1 MRPFSNNEV
10 ITFLLLLF
18 SQLVSF
24 TTPLSLTPRPPQRS
38 EIVNLHLPALV
49 KSQLSSNT
57 IQPFITTIQS
67 KSIVEVKVDAEVQLG
82 VITSVIS
89 KSKVGIMLDGEAERT
104 VDLGQIITV
113 YDEEESSASIKEAI
127 LTSSAKTALSTLS
140 SSSVDEI
147 ENGLETVWKRYRK
160 RKGGKDKFT
169 HKHLTKKELN
179 QLDPEVAEILR
190 NAYKRDT
197 SLFRSLDATLDLF
210 PKKSI
215 DTTLPSQTL
224 ATATFILSDSR
235 TGGRFKRLPCFP
247 LSHDSNSNSILVLN
261 GGWLANDENM
271 RQTNEASKF
280 AQRNNDPAGLE
291 LEASDESILSRMEF
305 LAMGSD
311 LKLRRDDAS
320 APPCDDVGV
329 KEALKKLGLPV
340 TPKGAKAALV
350 MLNRWSE
357 KKEETQKEAQVSPW
371 SEATI
376 QSSQNFI
383 AYAKA
388 RRKVK
393 SMQQGKFFPN
403 FTIDTKKTA
412 FRDDA
417 VGIQP
422 RRKENI
428 VNGNKF
434 ELVISITDVSAVSW
448 ADIDTSQAQDERFSK
463 EDAETL
469 KKAAQARCMSRYDL
483 PFGPLHLLPPP
494 VLGGLSIKEGD
505 KNECVSVIV
514 YLDEKT
520 GEVIDARVER
530 SLILAKTLSYE
541 EANGMLEG
549 TAEERGKSED
559 ALMKIEALL
568 ESWQRRRILTSAVSK
583 QRSERLASRS
593 ERSRT
598 FARSRA
604 HCIVDSSLDLYSTV
618 ATKLLREKKAPV
630 CRMPGSGVNKGGRLA
645 TGPLRRWVDMLA
657 QRQLLAVLVGAGK
670 VMSAEECRAASE
682 RAGRMRN
689 AIAASRFRGNKD

>member
-1 MRPFSNNEV
+1 M
-10 ITFLLLLF
+10 
-18 SQLVSF
+18 
-24 TTPLSLTPRPPQRS
+24 
-38 EIVNLHLPALV
+38 PALV
-49 KSQLSSNT
+49 KSSLDPSHIT
-57 IQPFITTIQS
+57 KIQYKT
-67 KSIVEVKVDAEVQLG
+67 IVEVNVDSAVQLG
-82 VITSVIS
+82 VITSVQS
-89 KSKVGIMLDGEAERT
+89 KSKVGIKLDGEAERT

-113 YDEEESSASIKEAI
+113 YDESESSSHTKESI

-169 HKHLTKKELN
+169 QKHLTKKELH
-179 QLDPEVAEILR
+179 QLSPVVAEILR
-190 NAYKRDT
+190 NAYKRDA
-197 SLFRSLDATLDLF
+197 SLFRSLDATLSLF
-210 PKKSI
+210 PKKSPKA
-215 DTTLPSQTL
+215 TLPSQIL

-247 LSHDSNSNSILVLN
+247 LAYDEVDGSILVLN

-280 AQRNNDPAGLE
+280 AQRNNNENPGGPE

-311 LKLRRDDAS
+311 LKLRRDDVS

-340 TPKGAKAALV
+340 TPQGAKAALV

-357 KKEETQKEAQVSPW
+357 KKEEAHKTAQVSPW

-376 QSSQNFI
+376 ESSNNFI

-393 SMQQGKFFPN
+393 SMEQGKFFPN
-403 FTIDTKKTA
+403 FTIDAKKTV

-422 RRKENI
+422 RPKKNV
-428 VNGNKF
+428 VNGNKY

-448 ADIDTSQAQDERFSK
+448 ADIDESRDGGFTK

-469 KKAAQARCMSRYDL
+469 KKAAQSRCLSRYDL

-494 VLGGLSIKEGD
+494 VLQGLSIKEGD

-514 YLDEKT
+514 YLDEET

-530 SLILAKTLSYE
+530 NLILAKSLSYE
-541 EANGMLEG
+541 EANVMLDSEEEG
-549 TAEERGKSED
+549 RGKTQD
-559 ALMKIEALL
+559 ALLKIEGLL
-568 ESWQRRRILTSAVSK
+568 SSWQRRRILTSAVSK
-583 QRSERLASRS
+583 QRNERLASRS

-604 HCIVDSSLDLYSTV
+604 HRIVDSSLDLYSTV
-618 ATKLLREKKAPV
+618 ATKLLRDKKAPV

-657 QRQLLAVLVGAGK
+657 QKQMLAVLVGAGNA
-670 VMSAEECRAASE
+670 MSDEECRAASE

-689 AIAASRFRGNKD
+689 AIAASKYRGNNSK